1 VYGARS
7 DDRQRLGLAPEQAP
21 KWSGNMKTV
30 EITYRYEAR
39 DAPPRPR
46 PLDSDAALLRL
57 DEGNRAFAALLD
69 GLTDDDSPARRIV
82 PVDPR
87 DLGLLTGESGAAR
100 QRPFAAVLGCADARV
115 PIELV
120 FNEGPND
127 LFVVRVAGNGLG
139 PEVLGSLKYAVER
152 LGGSLKLIVVLG
164 HSGCGAV
171 SAAVDVFLN
180 PGDYLPF
187 ATKHSLRNI
196 LDRLLIV
203 VHASA
208 RNLLAAFGPG
218 VVDHPGYRQVLIE
231 SSVVTNAALA
241 AYSIQQEI
249 ATDDPGELRAVYGVY
264 LLETREVWTPRLG
277 KTKGIGLAAPPR
289 DLAGFAEFAK
299 AVVQSERITSLV
311 ESGR

>member
-1 VYGARS
+1 M
-7 DDRQRLGLAPEQAP
+7 EH
-21 KWSGNMKTV
+21 
-30 EITYRYEAR
+30 
-39 DAPPRPR
+39 
-46 PLDSDAALLRL
+46 
-57 DEGNRAFAALLD
+57 
-69 GLTDDDSPARRIV
+69 
-82 PVDPR
+82 
-87 DLGLLTGESGAAR
+87 
-100 QRPFAAVLGCADARV
+100 
-115 PIELV
+115 
-120 FNEGPND
+120 
-127 LFVVRVAGNGLG
+127 
-139 PEVLGSLKYAVER
+139 
-152 LGGSLKLIVVLG
+152 LGGTLKLIVVLG

-196 LDRLLIV
+196 LDRLLVV

-218 VVDHPGYRQVLIE
+218 VRTTRDTGRPDRVIDRHQRC
-231 SSVVTNAALA
+231 AR

-249 ATDDPGELRAVYGVY
+249 ATGDPGGLRAVYGVY
-264 LLETREVWTPRLG
+264 LLETREVWTPRLD

-299 AVVQSERITSLV
+299 AVVQSERIISLV

>member
-1 VYGARS
+1 
-7 DDRQRLGLAPEQAP
+7 
-21 KWSGNMKTV
+21 MKTV

-46 PLDSDAALLRL
+46 PADSDAALLRL

-69 GLTDDDSPARRIV
+69 GLTDDGSPARRIV

-231 SSVVTNAALA
+231 FFGRHQCRARRLFDTAGDRDRRSGRAARGLRRLPA
-241 AYSIQQEI
+241 R
-249 ATDDPGELRAVYGVY
+249 DPRGMD
-264 LLETREVWTPRLG
+264 
-277 KTKGIGLAAPPR
+277 AAPGQDER
-289 DLAGFAEFAK
+289 DWFGC
-299 AVVQSERITSLV
+299 TS
-311 ESGR
+311 S